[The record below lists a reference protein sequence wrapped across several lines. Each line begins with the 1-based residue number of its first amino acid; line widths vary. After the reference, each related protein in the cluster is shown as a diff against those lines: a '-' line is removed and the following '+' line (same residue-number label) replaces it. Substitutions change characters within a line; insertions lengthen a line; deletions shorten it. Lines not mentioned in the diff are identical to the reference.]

1 MEHKLGMK
9 SKRKLLLGATCL
21 FFIFLTA
28 CGSRTIGKT
37 TLEFMKTGSIKLHII
52 EDWDS
57 SLYDFDEMNAMNQQ
71 EVNKYNASSHSVT
84 ILSSELKNGQ
94 ARVVMEYA
102 NDDSY
107 FDLNKKVLFYG
118 TATSAKSAGYNLVG
132 KVNATDGSGELE
144 PASWNEMDTE
154 RVMIVSENIDVIAPS
169 DIIYYGEGV
178 TITGSDSATV
188 DGAQLRYIICR

>member
-1 MEHKLGMK
+1 MDKIRLNPTMDDETKILI
-9 SKRKLLLGATCL
+9 T
-21 FFIFLTA
+21 FLEIAPET
-28 CGSRTIGKT
+28 RLKVFKT
-37 TLEFMKTGSIKLHII
+37 FKDDEILRPKQIS
-52 EDWDS
+52 
-57 SLYDFDEMNAMNQQ
+57 EMNNMNLQ
-71 EVNKYNASSHSVT
+71 EVNKYNASSHTVT
-84 ILSSELKNGQ
+84 ILSSELKDGQ

-118 TATSAKSAGYNLVG
+118 TATSAKNAGYNLVG
-132 KVNATDGSGELE
+132 KVNAVDGSGDLK

-178 TITGSDSATV
+178 TLTGNCSAAV
-188 DGAQLRYIICR
+188 DGSQLRYIICR

>member
-1 MEHKLGMK
+1 MEHKTGMK
-9 SKRKLLLGATCL
+9 SKRRMLLSATCL
-21 FFIFLTA
+21 FFILLTA
-28 CGSRTIGKT
+28 CGSKNIDKT
-37 TLEFMKTGSIKLHII
+37 TLEFLKTGSIKLHIV

-57 SLYDFDEMNAMNQQ
+57 SLYDFDELNTMNQQ
-71 EVNKYNASSHSVT
+71 EVNTYNASSHSVT

-94 ARVVMEYA
+94 ARIVMEYA

-118 TATSAKSAGYNLVG
+118 TATNAKNAGYNLVG
-132 KVNATDGSGELE
+132 KVNATDGSGALK
-144 PASWNEMDTE
+144 PADWNEMDTE

-169 DIIYYGEGV
+169 DIIYYGDGV
-178 TITGSDSATV
+178 TVTGSDTATV